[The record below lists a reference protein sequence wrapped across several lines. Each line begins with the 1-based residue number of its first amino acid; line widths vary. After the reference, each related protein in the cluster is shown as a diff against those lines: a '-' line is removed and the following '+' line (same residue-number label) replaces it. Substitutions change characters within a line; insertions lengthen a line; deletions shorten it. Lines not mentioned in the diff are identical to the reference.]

1 MVLDFFAGIS
11 VRSVDL
17 STSCVEK
24 CVVVKTYPLD
34 SPRQPWQVAG
44 MFLRKLRVQKDGK
57 EHRYWSLVETVRTPD
72 GPRQRTLCYLG
83 ELNSSTRARWQKTV
97 EVFNEQ
103 GESTQLKLFPAE
115 AAAPEYPSVARV
127 LVKKVRVERTRR
139 FGDCYLGL
147 ELWKR
152 LGLEEFFA
160 RHLDQEF
167 ADVPWS
173 RVAAVLAINRL
184 CDPGSE
190 LAIERHWYPGTALD
204 DLLHIGTGKINDTRL
219 YRCLDRLLPLKTKI
233 EQHLKQR
240 FGELFQ
246 AEFDVLLYD
255 LTSTYVEGTA
265 EENPMMRRGY
275 SRDHRPDCEQLVLA
289 LIVNADGFPFSYEL
303 FDGNRADVSTVE
315 TILRTVERKHGK
327 ARRVWI
333 FDRGVV
339 SEENLMAI
347 RKRGGQYLVGTPR
360 SKLKQFEQELL
371 KDDFEK
377 IRPEVEVKQ
386 IRIPGGE
393 ETYILCRTAGRK
405 EKEKAIRSRFVAK
418 IEKALAGLEKRITAG
433 KLRDRFKMERN
444 LGRIQA
450 SHPQVADLYEM
461 AVQDSKEGPRLVWR
475 QKPEQQQW
483 LEAREG
489 AYLLRTNLTVDG
501 AADLWKKYMQL
512 TEVEAAF
519 RSLKS
524 ELKIRPLFHQLERRV
539 KAHVLVAFLGYA
551 LLVTLKH
558 LLKRS
563 ASEYSPAQ
571 ALKRLSE
578 LYSVDI
584 VLPTVEGREICLRRI
599 TKRENDQ
606 EELLQQLRVEL
617 PERLEPIQILKCSAD
632 SAIA

>member
-1 MVLDFFAGIS
+1 
-11 VRSVDL
+11 
-17 STSCVEK
+17 
-24 CVVVKTYPLD
+24 
-34 SPRQPWQVAG
+34 
-44 MFLRKLRVQKDGK
+44 MFLRKHRVHKDGK
-57 EHRYWSLVETVRTPD
+57 EHGYWSLVETVRTAD

-83 ELNSSTRARWQKTV
+83 ELNGSAHARWQKTV
-97 EVFNEQ
+97 EVFNEH
-103 GESTQLKLFPAE
+103 GESTQLKLFPSEAE
-115 AAAPEYPSVARV
+115 VPDDPNVARV
-127 LVKKVRVERTRR
+127 LLKKVRVERARR

-152 LGLEEFFA
+152 LGLDEFFA
-160 RHLDQEF
+160 QHLDGDD
-167 ADVPWS
+167 ADVAWS

-184 CDPGSE
+184 CAPGSE
-190 LAIERHWYPGTALD
+190 LAVEQHWYPSTALD
-204 DLLHIGTGKINDTRL
+204 DLLHIAKGKINDTRL
-219 YRCLDRLLPLKTKI
+219 YRCLDRLLPLKSKL

-246 AEFDVLLYD
+246 AEFDVVLYD
-255 LTSTYVEGTA
+255 LTSTYVEGAA

-289 LIVNADGFPFSYEL
+289 LIVNQDGFPFSYEL

-315 TILRTVERKHGK
+315 AILRTVERKHGK

-339 SEENLMAI
+339 SEENLVAI
-347 RKRGGQYLVGTPR
+347 RKRGGEYLVGTTR

-377 IRPEVEVKQ
+377 IHPEVEVKQ
-386 IRIPGGE
+386 IKIPGGE

-405 EKEKAIRSRFVAK
+405 EKEKAIRSRFVAR
-418 IEKALAGLEKRITAG
+418 IEKALTGLEKRIADG
-433 KLRDRFKMERN
+433 KLKDRGKMFMG

-461 AVQDSKEGPRLVWR
+461 ALKDTQEGARLVWR

-489 AYLLRTNLTVDG
+489 AYLLRTNLTADG

-519 RSLKS
+519 RTLKS
-524 ELKIRPLFHQLERRV
+524 ELAIRPLFHQLERRV

-558 LLKRS
+558 LLKR
-563 ASEYSPAQ
+563 AGAKFSPANV
-571 ALKRLSE
+571 LKRLAE

-584 VLPTVEGREICLRRI
+584 VLPTVEGREIWLRRI
-599 TKRENDQ
+599 TKLDDEQ
-606 EELLQQLRVEL
+606 QKILFQLQLPL
-617 PERLEPIQILKCSAD
+617 PERLEPTQILKCSEN